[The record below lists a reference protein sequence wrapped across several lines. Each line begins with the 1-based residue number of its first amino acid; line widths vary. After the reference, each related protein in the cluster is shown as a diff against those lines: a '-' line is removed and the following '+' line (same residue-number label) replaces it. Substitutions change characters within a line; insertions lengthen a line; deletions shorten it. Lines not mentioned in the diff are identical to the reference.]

1 MFPAHSVCQLL
12 WLFLVRLLV
21 VGKALG

>member
-1 MFPAHSVCQLL
+1 MFPTHSVCQLL

-21 VGKALG
+21 EGKVPG

>member
-21 VGKALG
+21 EGKAPG